1 MQPSGRAEWRDFRV
15 VVAHPYDQS
24 GSALLRF
31 LRRLD
36 CRITHAWPA
45 PERLGEPADLL
56 FCALDRQV
64 LPLASSLLGE
74 PRPAIVAVLADDTGD
89 LAKLISSIGPHA
101 ILAKPFEDGAVLASM
116 VLARANSGY
125 QQRLLARIA
134 KLEETLRS
142 MRKVERAKAIL
153 MEKRHLDESE
163 AYELLRKQAMNKR
176 VPIGL
181 VASAIID
188 ANEVLQND

>member
-1 MQPSGRAEWRDFRV
+1 MQLSGRIEWRDFRV

-24 GSALLRF
+24 GNALLRC

-56 FCALDRQV
+56 FCALDRQI

-74 PRPAIVAVLADDTGD
+74 PRPAIVAVLADDSGD
-89 LAKLISSIGPHA
+89 LAKLIVSVSPHA
-101 ILAKPFEDGAVLASM
+101 ILARPFEDGAVLASM

-153 MEKRHLDESE
+153 MEKRQLDESE

-176 VPIGL
+176 MSIGL

>member
-1 MQPSGRAEWRDFRV
+1 MPPSDRFEWRDLRV
-15 VVAHPYDQS
+15 VVAHPYDQC
-24 GSALLRF
+24 GSALLRC

-45 PERLGEPADLL
+45 PERLREPADLL
-56 FCALDRQV
+56 FCAMDRQV
-64 LPLASSLLGE
+64 LPLVSSLLGE
-74 PRPAIVAVLADDTGD
+74 PRPAVIAVLADDSSD
-89 LAKLISSIGPHA
+89 LAKLISSVGPQA
-101 ILAKPFEDGAVLASM
+101 ILAKPFEDSAVMASM
-116 VLARANSGY
+116 IVARANFGY
-125 QQRLLARIA
+125 QQRLLARIS

-153 MEKRHLDESE
+153 MEKRHLDESA
-163 AYELLRKQAMNKR
+163 AYALLRKQAMSKR

-188 ANEVLQND
+188 ANEVLQSD